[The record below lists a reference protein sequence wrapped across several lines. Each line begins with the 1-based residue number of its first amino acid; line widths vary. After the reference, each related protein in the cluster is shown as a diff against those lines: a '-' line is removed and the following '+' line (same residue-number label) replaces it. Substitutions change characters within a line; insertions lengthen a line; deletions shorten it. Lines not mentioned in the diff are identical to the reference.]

1 MPALHTFIRE
11 SERKIEQD
19 VIHWIGNR
27 EYSLVQATLKNLS
40 GAEITIKNPIGYPL
54 KVSGNF
60 VVPVIATDEANVT
73 MLLAGGVQTKYVT
86 LANNGTLPVLVLK
99 RGPAIIKTSGIPTK
113 DYADADFDVDAI
125 KAALAAL
132 GVPIMTV
139 EDGANATT
147 TEGM

>member
-1 MPALHTFIRE
+1 MPVLHTFIRE

-40 GAEITIKNPIGYPL
+40 GGAITIKNPIGYPL

-73 MLLAGGVQTKYVT
+73 MILAGGVQTKYIE
-86 LANNGTLPVLVLK
+86 LDNNETLPVLVLK
-99 RGPAIIKTSGIPTK
+99 RGPAVIKTSGIPEA
-113 DYADADFDVDAI
+113 DYADAAFDVDAI
-125 KAALAAL
+125 KAALAAIN
-132 GVPIMTV
+132 VPIMTV
-139 EDGANATT
+139 EDGANTTT
-147 TEGM
+147 TEGV